1 MLSSDHSVAAVGN
14 SYFEKKLQLQ
24 FPIILPLAE
33 VEDMLAKEIIWM
45 SWVFNK
51 ERWWNW
57 KELGKKEK
65 YNITLGRNMANYRV
79 SVKSGGKS

>member
-1 MLSSDHSVAAVGN
+1 MSSDYSVAAVEN